1 MATAL
6 NTTAENLHNQPV
18 LQNFP
23 PFLITSLRVSLLII
37 LLSMGNYLE
46 ISRNIQTYHNFMLF
60 CKGLFFPKQLNGI
73 YFSKFLYF
81 SVQYICKSE
90 KKKIL
95 WLLRSSPLIYPPV
108 LPLLHSMAPGPFP
121 VAFPRRFSSFSISFP
136 LIPTWLLLGHNYMLA
151 LSDLGLLVIVT
162 FTSPGLFLRF
172 QYYHNV

>member
-1 MATAL
+1 MATVL

-46 ISRNIQTYHNFMLF
+46 ISRNIPTCHNFMLF

-73 YFSKFLYF
+73 YFSKFLYL

-90 KKKIL
+90 KKKNPMTFKIL
-95 WLLRSSPLIYPPV
+95 SSDISTSSSTSPQHGSWSFPSGLSQEVFLLFYL
-108 LPLLHSMAPGPFP
+108 
-121 VAFPRRFSSFSISFP
+121 ISFNP
-136 LIPTWLLLGHNYMLA
+136 HLIAARPQLHA
-151 LSDLGLLVIVT
+151 CT
-162 FTSPGLFLRF
+162 F
-172 QYYHNV
+172 